1 MQSPAI
7 TVILPAYNAEQFIK
21 QAIESI
27 LTQTFSNFELIII
40 NDGSTDNTDEVIRSF
55 TDSRI
60 RYIKNTEN
68 KGLID
73 TLNKGIDEAKSK
85 YLARMD
91 ADDISLPTR
100 LEKQV
105 NYLNEHTD
113 KDVVA
118 STIIF
123 INEKGEQTGTWPL
136 DRKTISSNEI
146 TKALITENCLAHP
159 SVMGKTGVFAKFHY
173 RKGRVNIEDYDLWL
187 RMINSGCKIAKIAE
201 PLLLY
206 RVHEQSVTGKYLKK
220 TNFYFKH
227 ARTKF
232 NMLGHELL
240 NSKWSRLSFKIGV
253 SAIKDCIKGF
263 GKEIK
268 KRI

>member
-1 MQSPAI
+1 MQEPVI
-7 TVILPAYNAEQFIK
+7 TVILPAFNAEQFIK
-21 QAIESI
+21 KAIESI
-27 LTQTFSNFELIII
+27 LAQTFSNFELIII
-40 NDGSTDNTDEVIRSF
+40 NDGSTDNTDQVIRSF

-60 RYIKNTEN
+60 KYIKNSEN

-73 TLNKGIDEAKSK
+73 TLNKGIDEAKGK
-85 YLARMD
+85 YIARMD

-100 LEKQV
+100 FEIQV
-105 NYLNEHTD
+105 NYLNNHS
-113 KDVVA
+113 DVDIVA

-136 DRKTISSNEI
+136 DTKTINSNQI
-146 TKALITENCLAHP
+146 TEALITENCIAHP
-159 SVMGKTGVFAKFHY
+159 SVMGKTAIFTKYRY

-187 RMINSGCKIAKIAE
+187 RMINNGRTIAKIEE

-206 RVHEQSVTGKYLKK
+206 RVHEQSITGTYLKK

-227 ARTKF
+227 ARTKV
-232 NMLGHELL
+232 NMLRHELL
-240 NSKWSRLSFKIGV
+240 SSKWSWITFKIGV
-253 SAIKDCIKGF
+253 SAIKDCMKGF

-268 KRI
+268 KGI